1 MTVARHASWLLVAV
15 ALQAAPARAQQRS
28 LPQLSWQAPVG
39 CPQAEGMRERLR
51 SLAGP
56 AKARSGSLR
65 AEGEI
70 TRLED
75 GRFQLRLVLR
85 DGELV
90 GERIIASKACEDL
103 AGAAA
108 VTLSLLMSSES
119 PLTEDQLRG
128 ENATSGTTSS
138 RSEPAAPK
146 PSPAPEQPVPVP
158 APAPASAVAPT
169 ARGWHLLLRL
179 PAAALELGPLPK
191 ASLGLGLGLGAR
203 YGAWRL
209 LAAGTLW
216 KNQSI
221 ERREQPGQGADVGR
235 LSAALAVGRGF
246 RVERFVMTPFAV
258 GTLEHVRARGTGAGV
273 TPRESSASFISAGLG
288 LNGSLPLGDVAA
300 LVVEVSGRVQTAR
313 PVIAIE
319 GLGDVRQLGAVALTS
334 TLAAEWTF

>member
-1 MTVARHASWLLVAV
+1 MTVARHASWLLMAV

-56 AKARSGSLR
+56 AKARPGSLR

-90 GERIIASKACEDL
+90 GERIIASQACEDL

-128 ENATSGTTSS
+128 EDATSGTTTS
-138 RSEPAAPK
+138 RPEPAAPK
-146 PSPAPEQPVPVP
+146 PAPAPEQPLP
-158 APAPASAVAPT
+158 APAPAPAVAPP

-179 PAAALELGPLPK
+179 PAAAVELGPLPK
-191 ASLGLGLGLGAR
+191 ASFGLGLGLGAR
-203 YGAWRL
+203 YGSWRL

-221 ERREQPGQGADVGR
+221 ERREQPEQGADVGR

-246 RVERFVMTPFAV
+246 RVERFVMTPFAI
-258 GTLEHVRARGTGAGV
+258 GSLEHVRARGTGAGV
-273 TPRESSASFISAGLG
+273 TPRESDASFISAGLG

>member
-1 MTVARHASWLLVAV
+1 MRVVRHVSWLLVAV
-15 ALQAAPARAQQRS
+15 VLQAAAARAQQRS

-39 CPQAEGMRERLR
+39 CPQAESMRERLR
-51 SLAGP
+51 SLAGS

-65 AEGEI
+65 ADGEI
-70 TRLED
+70 TKIED

-90 GERIIASKACEDL
+90 GERIIASRACEDL

-128 ENATSGTTSS
+128 EDATSSTASS
-138 RSEPAAPK
+138 DPEPAAPK
-146 PSPAPEQPVPVP
+146 PVPAPEQPVP
-158 APAPASAVAPT
+158 APAPAVAPPP
-169 ARGWHLLLRL
+169 RRWHLLLRL
-179 PAAALELGPLPK
+179 PAAAMELGPLPK
-191 ASLGLGLGLGAR
+191 PSFGLGLGLGAR
-203 YGAWRL
+203 YGSWRL

-235 LSAALAVGRGF
+235 LSAALAVGPGF
-246 RVERFVMTPFAV
+246 RVGRFVLTPFAV
-258 GTLEHVRARGTGAGV
+258 GALEHVRARGTGAGV
-273 TPRESSASFISAGLG
+273 APRESSASFISAGLG

-300 LVVEVSGRVQTAR
+300 LVAEVSGRVETAR
-313 PVIAIE
+313 PVLAIE